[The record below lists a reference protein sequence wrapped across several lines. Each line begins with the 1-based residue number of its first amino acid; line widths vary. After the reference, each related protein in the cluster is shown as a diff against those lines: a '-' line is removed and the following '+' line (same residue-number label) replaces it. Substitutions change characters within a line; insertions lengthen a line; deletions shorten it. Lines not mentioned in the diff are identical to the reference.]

1 MKRIIALFLV
11 TLTLVS
17 FTVSA
22 GRVFAVDKVFYSGN
36 DILFYDPDSK
46 TCSSTSVATSG
57 DNIGNT
63 YNFLVSKSLTAVQA
77 SAIVGNLRQ
86 ESGVEPKALNKSSGA
101 YGIAQW
107 LGGRKNNL
115 LAKAFYTSGATDKAK
130 ELQVQ
135 LDYLWEELE
144 GSEKGSLA
152 ALKSSTS
159 TDVKALAVVF
169 GEKFERYGKNE
180 EGKRAQYAEEV
191 FKQYG
196 STTTSTGTGNCT
208 NVGAGNFV
216 FYSQKDAKWATHS
229 YGAAGTIGPA
239 GCGPT
244 SMAMIVATLANKS
257 VTPVE
262 TADLG
267 VASGSA
273 FEGGTIHLPLIK
285 AASEKWGLNYSD
297 ISGQT
302 LDVAIETVK
311 AGGLVYIG
319 GQGPAPFTAGGHII
333 VMRGVTDDGKII
345 IGDPYRNAADVY
357 PRETVEAYRSS
368 SFAITKK

>member
-22 GRVFAVDKVFYSGN
+22 GKVFAVDKIFYSGN
-36 DILFYDPDSK
+36 DILFYNPEDK
-46 TCSSTSVATSG
+46 TCSTTPISSSG
-57 DNIGNT
+57 DNSGNA
-63 YNFLVSKSLTAVQA
+63 YNYLVSKTLTAVQSA
-77 SAIVGNLRQ
+77 AIVGNLKQ
-86 ESGVEPKALNKSSGA
+86 ESGVDPKALNKSSKA

-107 LGGRKNNL
+107 LGGRKDKL
-115 LAKAFYTSGATDKAK
+115 LAKEFYQTGSPDNTK
-130 ELQVQ
+130 EFQVQ
-135 LDYLWEELE
+135 LDYLWEELQ
-144 GSEKGSLA
+144 GSEKGSLD
-152 ALKSSTS
+152 ALKASSS
-159 TDVKALAVVF
+159 TDVKVLAVLF

-180 EGKRAQYAEEV
+180 EGKRAQFAEDI

-196 STTTSTGTGNCT
+196 STTTTTGTGDCS

-216 FYSQKDAKWATHS
+216 FYSQKDAKWASHS
-229 YGAAGTIGPA
+229 YGAAGTVGPA

-267 VASGSA
+267 VASGAA

-285 AASEKWGLNYSD
+285 AASDKWGLNYSD

-357 PRETVEAYRSS
+357 PRETIEAYRSS